1 MENIS
6 VFLRIKPSFSN
17 STFEINPE
25 ENSQLQNLK
34 TNEIYS
40 FGKKILIKNIIKKI

>member
-6 VFLRIKPSFSN
+6 VFLRIKPSFSTN
-17 STFEINPE
+17 QSFEINPD

-34 TNEIYS
+34 TNELYT
-40 FGKKILIKNIIKKI
+40 FGKKNF

>member
-17 STFEINPE
+17 NLTFEINPE

-40 FGKKILIKNIIKKI
+40 FGNKILK